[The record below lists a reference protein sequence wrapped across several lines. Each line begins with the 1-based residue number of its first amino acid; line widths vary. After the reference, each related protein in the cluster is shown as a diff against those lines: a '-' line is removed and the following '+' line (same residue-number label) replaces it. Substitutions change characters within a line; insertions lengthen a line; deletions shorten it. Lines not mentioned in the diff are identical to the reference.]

1 MRAQFNN
8 SPSSAEPGQ
17 KAMSIDCD
25 CYLGVAIFSFAARYD
40 APHGDRSLVNL
51 SHYEQFVTKVD
62 ESSEP
67 QIEIAR
73 AEIIDRRF
81 RFKSFAT
88 GINT

>member
-1 MRAQFNN
+1 LRARFNN

-17 KAMSIDCD
+17 KAISIDCD
-25 CYLGVAIFSFAARYD
+25 CYLGVAIFSFAARCD

-51 SHYEQFVTKVD
+51 SHYEQFVTKFD

-73 AEIIDRRF
+73 AEIIDRRLD
-81 RFKSFAT
+81 FKLFAAR
-88 GINT
+88 INT